1 MNEFLM
7 ALPEKGQYY
16 FDKIDV
22 SKVNIAY
29 TKKENCKIIFKVI
42 RRINIKLIKH
52 GLIPLFNKKVC
63 YKVYDKKIVD
73 AIVYDTGLAILDSFV
88 GCDLLYLIKK
98 TKPKKMNLLIWNPID
113 DNKAN
118 FFKRFVPLNQINSYS
133 EDESKRY
140 NFKHFN
146 DFYLIDYPYQEKKVV
161 RDFYFLGRNKARMGL
176 IETFANLIKGKYSY
190 QFDIYVK
197 EEKKIDMSNP
207 LFNYFSEYIP
217 FPEYLN
223 RVFESRCL
231 IDFNTTTNITFRT
244 LESLIFKK
252 KYISNN
258 QRLKEMD
265 FYNPNNIFI
274 ADENTTLEDIEEFLN
289 LPYIE
294 IDRSILERYDF
305 YNAYNIF
312 KKKSEEQ

>member
-29 TKKENCKIIFKVI
+29 TKKENCKTIFKVI
-42 RRINIKLIKH
+42 RKINTKLIKH

-73 AIVYDTGLAILDSFV
+73 AIVFDTGLAILDSFV
-88 GCDLLYLIKK
+88 NYDLLYLIKK

-140 NFKHFN
+140 NFKYFN

-207 LFNYFSEYIP
+207 LFNYFSQYIP

-274 ADENTTLEDIEEFLN
+274 ADDNTTLEDIEEFLN

>member
-1 MNEFLM
+1 MYNL
-7 ALPEKGQYY
+7 L
-16 FDKIDV
+16 
-22 SKVNIAY
+22 
-29 TKKENCKIIFKVI
+29 KENNI
-42 RRINIKLIKH
+42 RFIH
-52 GLIPLFNKKVC
+52 C
-63 YKVYDKKIVD
+63 
-73 AIVYDTGLAILDSFV
+73 A
-88 GCDLLYLIKK
+88 
-98 TKPKKMNLLIWNPID
+98 TKNNVLPWAEN
-113 DNKAN
+113 
-118 FFKRFVPLNQINSYS
+118 Y
-133 EDESKRY
+133 RY
-140 NFKHFN
+140 

-197 EEKKIDMSNP
+197 EEKEIDMSNP

-274 ADENTTLEDIEEFLN
+274 ADDNTTLEDIEEFLN

>member
-7 ALPEKGQYY
+7 ALPKKGQYY

-29 TKKENCKIIFKVI
+29 TRKENCKTIFKVI

-73 AIVYDTGLAILDSFV
+73 AIVFDTGLAILDSFV
-88 GCDLLYLIKK
+88 DYDLLYLIKK

-113 DNKAN
+113 DNEAN

-133 EDESKRY
+133 EDESKMY
-140 NFKHFN
+140 NFKYFN

-161 RDFYFLGRNKARMGL
+161 RDFYFLGRNKDRMGL

-197 EEKKIDMSNP
+197 EEKKIDMSNQ

-274 ADENTTLEDIEEFLN
+274 ADDNTTLEDIEEFLN